1 MMNIQTNSDDITTKN
16 IPDTIQKESKFIKRT
31 IRSNALACNNIMLE
45 DFDKEKA
52 EQISRDGLMALKA
65 NDGLQAMLASQL
77 ISIHQLQQT
86 AMTMAN
92 GLQHG
97 ETSQYFVNTAIKLS
111 NTFVS
116 QATLL
121 AKLQNGSG
129 QNITV
134 EQVNVSDGGQAIIG
148 SVNASDRQ

>member
-1 MMNIQTNSDDITTKN
+1 MMTNSNDITPKN

-31 IRSNALACNNIMLE
+31 IRSNAFACNNILHE
-45 DFDKEKA
+45 DFNKEEA
-52 EQISRDGLMALKA
+52 EQISRDGLVALKA

-92 GLQHG
+92 GLQYG

-111 NTFVS
+111 NTFVQ
-116 QATLL
+116 QASLL
-121 AKLQNGSG
+121 AKLQGAAR

-134 EQVNVSDGGQAIIG
+134 EQVNISHGGQAIIG